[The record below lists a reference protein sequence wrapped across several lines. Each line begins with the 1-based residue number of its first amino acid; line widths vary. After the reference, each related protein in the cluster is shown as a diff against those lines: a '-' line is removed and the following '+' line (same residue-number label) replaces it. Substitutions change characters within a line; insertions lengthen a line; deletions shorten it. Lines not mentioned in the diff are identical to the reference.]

1 MRDGAGGRRIGSQG
15 GKQGVSGRE
24 EGTQTWSKGGSV
36 RGRKRKGRR
45 RSAGMK
51 EGEKLRSEG
60 EGREGVK
67 EEETRKHRLLGQ
79 NFIYG
84 RNQKLSIK
92 WQTISINWHQT

>member
-1 MRDGAGGRRIGSQG
+1 MRDGAGRRRIGSQG

-24 EGTQTWSKGGSV
+24 EGTQTWSKGRSV

-51 EGEKLRSEG
+51 EREKLRSEG

-67 EEETRKHRLLGQ
+67 EGKKKKRGNTVYSCKTLFTVGTR
-79 NFIYG
+79 N
-84 RNQKLSIK
+84 
-92 WQTISINWHQT
+92 

>member
-24 EGTQTWSKGGSV
+24 EGTQTWSKGRSV

-51 EGEKLRSEG
+51 EREKLRSEG
-60 EGREGVK
+60 EVREGVK
-67 EEETRKHRLLGQ
+67 EGKKKKRGNTVYSCKTLFTVGTR
-79 NFIYG
+79 N
-84 RNQKLSIK
+84 
-92 WQTISINWHQT
+92 